1 MAFGET
7 ECENAPPNASC
18 DRIETG
24 VDIFYNGKEA
34 DQAAKDEMF
43 ALLTEVIQAQGA
55 SGSFSDAGTLHSV
68 EATSDE
74 SGSNDGSSPVGL
86 AVGVAVAALVV
97 GAIGAGYYYRKRSVV
112 VAGGRESTS
121 NKHEATDDSSN
132 EGDRPVEVHA
142 TLVEETQAGE
152 KKKY

>member
-1 MAFGET
+1 
-7 ECENAPPNASC
+7 
-18 DRIETG
+18 
-24 VDIFYNGKEA
+24 
-34 DQAAKDEMF
+34 MF

-74 SGSNDGSSPVGL
+74 SGSSPPVGL

-97 GAIGAGYYYRKRSVV
+97 GAIGVGYYYRKRSVV